1 MPAYPFCRRA
11 GENTERL
18 EPSPL
23 PGFSMMQLST
33 GILEMHDECIRKYQI
48 VYQQIFEIDTRP
60 ARDRRRTAYF
70 AKQTTY
76 FLWQK
81 DNELRL
87 ISEVPGRPRSH
98 D

>member
-1 MPAYPFCRRA
+1 
-11 GENTERL
+11 
-18 EPSPL
+18 
-23 PGFSMMQLST
+23 
-33 GILEMHDECIRKYQI
+33 MHDECIRKYQI
-48 VYQQIFEIDTRP
+48 VYQQIEIDTRQTLSDGDTRP
-60 ARDRRRTAYF
+60 RRDSSHSLLL
-70 AKQTTY
+70 KQTTY